1 MQWFEFLR
9 IYLGLISWEVL
20 CGNLRKT
27 NHLYKLTHQSQSH
40 RDVTFW
46 EWGRMW
52 QDGIDTDYDSP
63 CQSRDRNR
71 YRHCMP
77 EAGLFR
83 RVGAIFRMGGADS
96 QSGGR
101 RRSRGYD
108 VIALA
113 SDWRTYK
120 WRHND
125 VINDVTWLERIKQG
139 AHVNSNQC
147 TGDLWSN
154 NTVIPQVGSLHLSW
168 F

>member
-9 IYLGLISWEVL
+9 IYLLEKCCVEI
-20 CGNLRKT
+20 LRKT
-27 NHLYKLTHQSQSH
+27 NHLCKLTHQSQSH

-46 EWGRMW
+46 KWGSMW
-52 QDGIDTDYDSP
+52 QEELPLSFRA
-63 CQSRDRNR
+63 RDRVR
-71 YRHCMP
+71 TRCLQ
-77 EAGLFR
+77 G
-83 RVGAIFRMGGADS
+83 VGVAIFRMGGADS

-113 SDWRTYK
+113 SDWRTHK

-147 TGDLWSN
+147 TGDLRSN